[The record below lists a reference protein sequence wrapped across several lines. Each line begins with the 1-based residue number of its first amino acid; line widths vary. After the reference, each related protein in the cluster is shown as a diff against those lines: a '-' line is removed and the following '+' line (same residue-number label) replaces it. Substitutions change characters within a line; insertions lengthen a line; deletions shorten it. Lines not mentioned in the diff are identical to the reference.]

1 MTRRSAHLIGWTL
14 IAAVTGLLFVLDHF
28 RMLLSYFNWFMA
40 ILLTLSVLLVGAALF
55 LARRGADAGGG
66 RRAST
71 VEGLAAGED
80 RR

>member
-55 LARRGADAGGG
+55 LARRGADAEGGG
-66 RRAST
+66 AEHPPSK
-71 VEGLAAGED
+71 D
-80 RR
+80 